1 MEPNTVPT
9 ERLRYGKGLALLSL
23 DGGGIRGLSSL
34 YVLQRL
40 MEQLD
45 PENPP
50 RPCDC
55 FDLIGGTSTGGLI
68 ALMLGRLRMTVAE
81 CIDAYHEL
89 MPAIFEKAKHRY
101 SISKGKL
108 QGRYDGKAIEEGV
121 KRILEERNIRPDE
134 LLKDPGSTCKTFVC
148 IWEAARATSAATT
161 FFEPIK
167 ILHEEFVDGAF
178 GANNPIDEVWTEA
191 GDIWTRNTG
200 ETLEDN
206 ISCFVSIG
214 TGIPAFGKVDESLVG
229 MVQTLKAIATNCE
242 SAAERFQRHH
252 PALDG
257 RFFRFNVPRG
267 LENIGLEEINKAGD
281 LIAATRQYLES
292 QSAFLDIEKFQS
304 AFQQRQRTYPTEQR
318 ESGLSS

>member
-1 MEPNTVPT
+1 VTRKT
-9 ERLRYGKGLALLSL
+9 GLQTTLFSNYPIQRRSR
-23 DGGGIRGLSSL
+23 DL
-34 YVLQRL
+34 Y
-40 MEQLD
+40 
-45 PENPP
+45 N
-50 RPCDC
+50 
-55 FDLIGGTSTGGLI
+55 
-68 ALMLGRLRMTVAE
+68 A
-81 CIDAYHEL
+81 
-89 MPAIFEKAKHRY
+89 
-101 SISKGKL
+101 
-108 QGRYDGKAIEEGV
+108 V
-121 KRILEERNIRPDE
+121 K
-134 LLKDPGSTCKTFVC
+134 

-267 LENIGLEEINKAGD
+267 LETIGLEEISKTGD

-292 QSAFLDIEKFQS
+292 QSAFLEIEKFQS
-304 AFQQRQRTYPTEQR
+304 AFQQRQRT
-318 ESGLSS
+318 